1 MGDLDSRLVEAL
13 PWLLLRFEGF
23 SVETLVGMAKA
34 RDLQNRLG
42 FAVTLALEVAARNP
56 LYADREPELRHLQT
70 VLDPSRLVN
79 EVTFGRGETSNRMR
93 AWVKENRSDAANHWN
108 VLTDLKA
115 EHLPYAN
122 RDSRTLDRLP

>member
-56 LYADREPELRHLQT
+56 LYAHREPELRHLQT

-122 RDSRTLDRLP
+122 RDSRTLGRFP